1 MIIIK
6 LVSVSEKLP
15 KKSNIKLHQGYL
27 VIDFIKNLT
36 VLKNLSYKG
45 LIDFAIFLKETD
57 DEAYYTGRYNS
68 QTDMPE
74 EFISLVNDEFHRY
87 FPQEVSAR
95 ELLIEQLYQGYNRPK
110 AILEET
116 LENVIPSESLPEKT
130 LDEEKTTNVVFK
142 EQDAPLK
149 TKKSVNKW
157 AIILPIVTLLGIGT
171 MTLVLPMLQPK
182 PNTSI
187 STSITADSLEE
198 LLKLKAFDKA
208 MALYPN
214 EKEKIQQA
222 VFNAQ
227 DKVLLADFV
236 SKYPSDDGEFD
247 LAFYNKDWD
256 KVISLKTI
264 NLSDE
269 RKAMLAYAYL
279 QKDNIAEAYAIN
291 SVLNSNSLKQAI
303 LEVGNKQVIDLLKNH
318 KIEEAKQLNETYQL
332 ELSVK
337 IEQVEKIIALIQR
350 YQSQID
356 TNQSEEAKQN
366 QAMWQKE
373 LEKLLQ

>member
-95 ELLIEQLYQGYNRPK
+95 ELLIEQLYQAYNRPK

-214 EKEKIQQA
+214 EKETIQQA

-227 DKVLLADFV
+227 DKELLADFV

-291 SVLNSNSLKQAI
+291 SVLNSSSLKQAI
-303 LEVGNKQVIDLLKNH
+303 LEVGKKQVIALLKNH
-318 KIEEAKQLNETYQL
+318 QIAEAKQLNETYQL

-337 IEQVEKIIALIQR
+337 IEQVEKIIVLIQR